1 MKKRRIWFLTSHWPI
16 GNQVQNTVMTSD
28 PYPEWRA
35 LKPGYFEL
43 NGEALNMHVLSL
55 GELPIPSG
63 RLIVKD
69 SNAFGYGPQRAI
81 PVIPSAYPI
90 KATCVEQGSLSMLA
104 YLSIEVSSEPSAS
117 WCALSPTHVNEPSED
132 LPERLQGGF
141 LNRSAYGI
149 MVDESLLKE
158 GLPVEDEHCYSLLC
172 HWQNHI
178 EDTKPIWEGA
188 RYDFHSEQNTKPLV
202 VFRTHQMTGMTRMY
216 GELDE
221 LGLLCRI
228 HVDLGLMSRLHQKA
242 KEES

>member
-1 MKKRRIWFLTSHWPI
+1 M
-16 GNQVQNTVMTSD
+16 NTP

-43 NGEALNMHVLSL
+43 NDEPLNMHIMSL
-55 GELPIPSG
+55 GNLPIPSG

-69 SNAFGYGPQRAI
+69 SNAFGFGPQRAI
-81 PVIPSAYPI
+81 PVIPNNYSL

-104 YLSIEVSSEPSAS
+104 YLSVELSYEPCVS
-117 WCALSPTHVNEPSED
+117 WCSLAPTHIQESIDD

-141 LNRSAYGI
+141 VNRSAYGI

-158 GLPVEDEHCYSLLC
+158 GLPVEDEHCFSLLC

-178 EDTKPIWEGA
+178 EDIKPVWEGA
-188 RYDFHSEQNTKPLV
+188 RYNFYSEQKSEPLV
-202 VFRTHQMTGMTRMY
+202 VFRTHQMKGITRLF

-221 LGLLCRI
+221 LGMLCRI
-228 HVDLGLMSRLHQKA
+228 HVDLGMMTRLHAKA
-242 KEES
+242 NDEQ